1 MLDLIQGFFVDSFFV
16 FIILALFL
24 IINRLRLGPTLADRV
39 VALDLF
45 STLILSAIVVASLY
59 LSDSLYS
66 DAALI
71 LGIVSFMGTV
81 IFARLIEDQ
90 END

>member
-1 MLDLIQGFFVDSFFV
+1 MVDLIQGFFVDSFFV

>member
-1 MLDLIQGFFVDSFFV
+1 MLELIQGFFVDSFFV
-16 FIILALFL
+16 FMILALFL

-81 IFARLIEDQ
+81 VFARFIEDQ

>member
-81 IFARLIEDQ
+81 VFARFIEDQ

>member
-1 MLDLIQGFFVDSFFV
+1 MLDLIQGFFVDAFFV

-81 IFARLIEDQ
+81 VFARFIEDQ

>member
-1 MLDLIQGFFVDSFFV
+1 MLELIQGFFVDAFFV

-45 STLILSAIVVASLY
+45 STLILSAIVVASLL

-81 IFARLIEDQ
+81 IFARFIEDQ

>member
-1 MLDLIQGFFVDSFFV
+1 MLELIQSFFVDAFFV

-81 IFARLIEDQ
+81 VFARFIEDQ
-90 END
+90 GND

>member
-1 MLDLIQGFFVDSFFV
+1 MLDLIQGFFVDAFFV

-24 IINRLRLGPTLADRV
+24 IINRVRLGPTLADRV

-81 IFARLIEDQ
+81 VFARFIEDQ

>member
-1 MLDLIQGFFVDSFFV
+1 MLDLIQGFFVDAFFV

-39 VALDLF
+39 MALDLF

-81 IFARLIEDQ
+81 VFARFIEDQ